1 MKIRINSIIE
11 NTKVEGPGNR
21 TCIFVQGCLKECKGC
36 NSPQTWDING
46 GTEYEIEKLASKI
59 LENKT
64 IEGVT
69 FSGGEPLL
77 QSKALYKLGLILKE
91 KDLSIVTFTG
101 FSTDVME
108 DINDANWNNL
118 LSITDI
124 LISEPY
130 IEEEKCTDM
139 IWIGSRNQEYHFLSE
154 RYKDLE
160 DKIDSLENKVEV
172 RLNKDGSIIVNG
184 MGDNKKIKDIFEDI

>member
-46 GTEYEIEKLASKI
+46 GTEYEIEELASKI

-77 QSKALYKLGLILKE
+77 QSKVLYKLGLILKE

>member
-46 GTEYEIEKLASKI
+46 GTEYEIEELASKI

-77 QSKALYKLGLILKE
+77 QSKVLYKLGLILKE

-184 MGDNKKIKDIFEDI
+184 MGDNEKIKDIFEDI

>member
-77 QSKALYKLGLILKE
+77 QSKALYKVGLILKE